1 MIPLL
6 ASTSSDWIAPFF
18 PLPRD
23 LLIEPPWP
31 LRCGSR
37 LCLNHLLG
45 ICSCQSLADLLYAIS
60 QEVYV
65 FLVSIHPIVHFQ
77 KAMPFVRIDDNVG
90 LLAMFS
96 QLILRLQSL

>member
-18 PLPRD
+18 PVPRD
-23 LLIEPPWP
+23 LVIEPPWP

-45 ICSCQSLADLLYAIS
+45 ICSCQSLADLLYTIG
-60 QEVYV
+60 QEVHV
-65 FLVSIHPIVHFQ
+65 LLVSIHPIVHFQ
-77 KAMPFVRIDDNVG
+77 KAVPFVWIDYNIR
-90 LLAMFS
+90 LLTMFP
-96 QLILRLQSL
+96 QLILRLQSF

>member
-6 ASTSSDWIAPFF
+6 ASTSSEWIAPFF
-18 PLPRD
+18 PVPRD
-23 LLIEPPWP
+23 LLIELPWP
-31 LRCGSR
+31 LWCGSR

-77 KAMPFVRIDDNVG
+77 KAVSFVRVDYDVR
-90 LLAMFS
+90 LFAVFS